1 MSIKVKS
8 NLVLKRSFAFK
19 VCELT
24 FSNKN
29 TLFAGSGSSLKPRSP
44 NLTKK
49 SKLDKEKNWDIMMIT
64 PNNNQ

>member
-19 VCELT
+19 VCELA

-29 TLFAGSGSSLKPRSP
+29 IEKKIQSEKEILFG
-44 NLTKK
+44 KK
-49 SKLDKEKNWDIMMIT
+49 SFVKKDEGVL
-64 PNNNQ
+64 